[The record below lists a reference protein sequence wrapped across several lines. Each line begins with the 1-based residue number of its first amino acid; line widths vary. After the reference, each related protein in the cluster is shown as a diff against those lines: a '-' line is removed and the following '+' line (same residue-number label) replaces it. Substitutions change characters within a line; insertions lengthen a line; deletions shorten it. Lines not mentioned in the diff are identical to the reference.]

1 MSRTYKVTGINL
13 KSMPLGEA
21 DRLVTILTPE
31 FGLIKAVAPGSRKH
45 KSKLR
50 GRSELF
56 VVNELL
62 IAKGRSLDKITQA
75 ETIESYPGLSK
86 NLGKLAVAQ
95 YLAELVICVSLS
107 EQPQTELYQLLN
119 EHLRRLDC
127 ITTGSNLDSSA
138 SIILSHLCQAIF
150 HLLAIAGIA
159 PVVGN
164 CCLTQ
169 QPLTPDFTNA
179 GWRVGFS
186 FEAGGTIALPI
197 QVSLSPSNSSE
208 TEATERRL
216 LPTPR
221 INSKLNAVELTGL
234 QQLGTAE
241 LPQFEKIIPKR
252 YLNTSV
258 NTAWIEIERLLRDY
272 TEYQLGKSI
281 RSAILVDSLYPL
293 PF

>member
-31 FGLIKAVAPGSRKH
+31 FGLIRAVAPGSRKH

-86 NLGKLAVAQ
+86 DLGKLAVAQ
-95 YLAELVICVSLS
+95 YLAELAICLGLS

-127 ITTGSNLDSSA
+127 I
-138 SIILSHLCQAIF
+138 IIDRSLETNDLIVLSHLCQAIF

-159 PVVGN
+159 PIVGN

-169 QPLTPDFTNA
+169 QPLKPNFTDP

-186 FEAGGTIALPI
+186 FEAGGTIALPLP
-197 QVSLSPSNSSE
+197 VKLSSRKN
-208 TEATERRL
+208 TNIEATEA
-216 LPTPR
+216 PVTISPR
-221 INSKLNAVELTGL
+221 INSRLNAVELTGL
-234 QQLGTAE
+234 QQLGSAE
-241 LPQFEKIIPKR
+241 LPQFEKIIPR
-252 YLNTSV
+252 QYLHTSV
-258 NTAWIEIERLLRDY
+258 KTAWIEIERLLRDY